1 MRWSASPLAAA
12 LSLMLALAV
21 PAAAAPKP
29 VTPIEHLVVIF
40 QENVSFDHYF
50 GSYPHAANL
59 PGERRFA
66 ERKGTPAVN
75 GFTPFLRFYNPNL
88 ANPIRLP
95 PSQALTCDRT
105 MPTPLS
111 RRPTTAG

>member
-12 LSLMLALAV
+12 LSLALAFAA

-50 GSYPHAANL
+50 GTYPHAANL
-59 PGERRFA
+59 PGERPFA
-66 ERKGTPAVN
+66 ERKGTPSVN

-88 ANPIRLP
+88 ANSVRLP
-95 PSQALTCDRT
+95 P
-105 MPTPLS
+105 
-111 RRPTTAG
+111 RRR